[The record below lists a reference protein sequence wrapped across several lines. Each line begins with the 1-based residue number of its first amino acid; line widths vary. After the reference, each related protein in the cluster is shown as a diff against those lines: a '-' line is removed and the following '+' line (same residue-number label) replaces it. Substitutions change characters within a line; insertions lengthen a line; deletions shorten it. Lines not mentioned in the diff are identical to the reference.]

1 MTARWS
7 GEWGAGKQE
16 LPATVEVLIPSFE
29 RPAELAVTLSGLA
42 AQERPDFG
50 VVVSDQSPEPVWQ
63 HPAVEAMVRILRVQ
77 GRPVR
82 MERHLPRRGVAEQ
95 RDFLLGLST
104 ASQVLFLDNDVWLE
118 PGMLERLCRS
128 LADAGCGFVGAA
140 VQGLSYLADR
150 RPAELEG
157 FEPWRER
164 PRPERIRPE
173 SVEFGRWRLHNAANV
188 TQLAAGL
195 GIERGGWLLY
205 KVAWVGGCVLYDRQ
219 RLVAAGGFAFWKDL
233 PPQHAG
239 EDVVAQLRTMEAFGG
254 AGILPSGAVHLESPT
269 TVTDRTVEAREIV
282 PLDPP

>member
-7 GEWGAGKQE
+7 GEWGAGE
-16 LPATVEVLIPSFE
+16 RDLPATVEVLVPSFE

-50 VVVSDQSPEPVWQ
+50 VVVSDQSPEPVWR
-63 HPAVEAMVRILRVQ
+63 HPAVEAMVRILRAQ

-104 ASQVLFLDNDVWLE
+104 APQVLFLDNDVWLE
-118 PGMLERLCRS
+118 PGMLERLCRA
-128 LADAGCGFVGAA
+128 LTDAGCGFVGAA
-140 VQGLSYLADR
+140 VQGLSYLTDR

-157 FEPWRER
+157 FVPWPGR
-164 PRPERIRPE
+164 PHPERIRPG
-173 SVEFGRWRLHNAANV
+173 SVEFNRWRLHNAANV
-188 TQLAAGL
+188 THLAARI

-205 KVAWVGGCVLYDRQ
+205 KVAWVGGCVLYDRE
-219 RLVAAGGFAFWKDL
+219 RLVAAGGFAFWKEL
-233 PPQHAG
+233 PPEHAG

-269 TVTDRTVEAREIV
+269 TVTDRSAEALEIV